1 MPVKIMNK
9 VWFIPATA
17 DEGGD
22 EISDKVVRL
31 LAEVEGENGLI
42 EEDDFVGVK
51 IHFGEKNNTGHI
63 KPDYLKGLIDQ
74 IKSSGGKPFLT
85 DANTLY
91 EGQRKNSID
100 HMMQAYEHGFTPD
113 NVHAPVII
121 ADGLLSKNYTKVKI
135 PGEHFDEVNIANDV
149 LHTDV
154 LIGVSH
160 VTGHMAACMGA
171 TIKNLG
177 MGCAS
182 RSGKQLQHADV
193 QPTVDTEEC
202 QECGQCVEWCPVGAI
217 EIVRGEGAKIDPE
230 TCYGC
235 AECIATC
242 QFGAISISWSGT
254 SRALQE
260 KMAEYALGVLKD
272 KRNSSLFF
280 NFLIHVTKDCD
291 CLNKPQ
297 ERVVDD
303 IGVLASRNPVATD
316 QAATDILR
324 DRAGSDVLREIW
336 SESDLD
342 YGLQLEHAEKIGLGS
357 RDYRLIEL

>member
-1 MPVKIMNK
+1 MSR
-9 VWFIPATA
+9 VWSLQADRDEGPEALSQKTLELYRAA
-17 DEGGD
+17 DEGSD
-22 EISDKVVRL
+22 LIS
-31 LAEVEGENGLI
+31 
-42 EEDDFVGVK
+42 EDDFVGIK
-51 IHFGEKNNTGHI
+51 IHFGEGDNVGHI
-63 KPDYLKGLIDQ
+63 NPGYLIDLIDH
-74 IKSSGGKPFLT
+74 IKQAGGKPFLT

-91 EGQRKNSID
+91 SGQRKNSID
-100 HMMQAYEHGFTPD
+100 HLMQAHDHGFTPD
-113 NVHAPVII
+113 KLGAPVII
-121 ADGLLSKNYTKVKI
+121 ADGLLSKNYSKVEI
-135 PGEHFDEVNIANDV
+135 PGEHFDEVNISNDV

-193 QPTVDTEEC
+193 KPSVDPEKC
-202 QECGQCVEWCPVGAI
+202 QECGQCVRWCPVGAI
-217 EIVRGEGAKIDPE
+217 EIVDGKGANIDKE

-242 QFGAISISWSGT
+242 QFGAISVAWSGT

-260 KMAEYALGVLKD
+260 KMAEYALGVIKD
-272 KRNSSLFF
+272 KKDKSLFF
-280 NFLIHVTKDCD
+280 NFLIYVTKDCD
-291 CLNKPQ
+291 CLNEAQ
-297 ERVVDD
+297 ERIVDD
-303 IGVLASRNPVATD
+303 IGILASHDPVAVD

-324 DRAGSDVLREIW
+324 DDTGSDVLREIW

-342 YGLQLEHAEKIGLGS
+342 YNLQLKHAEKIGLGS
-357 RDYRLIEL
+357 REYQLVEL